1 MKNARTIGFG
11 LFAALACTLAFAG
24 GCASDEASTCN
35 GGSCSDSAATC
46 SEKSACAEKAGCSE
60 KASECCAKKAAEGAN
75 Q

>member
-24 GCASDEASTCN
+24 GCASDEAATCKE
-35 GGSCSDSAATC
+35 GACSDSAATC
-46 SEKSACAEKAGCSE
+46 SEKSACSEKA
-60 KASECCAKKAAEGAN
+60 ASECCASKKAAEGAN